1 MRKVLIANRG
11 EIAVRIARTLRE
23 MGIATVAAYST
34 ADRGALHVAACDEAI
49 EIGPAPA
56 LESYLDI
63 ERLIAAA
70 RRTGADGLH
79 PGYGFVAENPEL
91 PDACERANITFIG
104 PPASAMRRMAL
115 KIEAREAMAAAG
127 VPVVPGGSAK
137 DVADARQTAARIGYP
152 LILKPSAG
160 GGGKGMRRV
169 HDEGELEGAYERAR
183 SEAQNAF
190 GDSTVY
196 LEKLLEHA
204 RHVEVQLLGDR
215 HGRVVHVYERD
226 CSLQRRHQKIIEESP
241 CPVLDEA
248 RAEELGRIAAQGAA
262 SIGYFS
268 AGTMEFLLA
277 PSGDIY
283 FLEMN
288 TRLQVEHPVTE
299 MCTGLDLVEQMVR
312 IARGE
317 PLPFT
322 VPPPRRGHALE
333 CRIYAE
339 DPARGFLPSPGKI
352 TELRLPAGP
361 GVRNDEGA
369 SAGQTIVPDYDPLIA
384 KLIVHGATREQVLRR
399 ASRAL
404 GEYHVGGIATNLDFL
419 RAIVTHEAFV
429 HSRHHTRFLDDH
441 LDSVLGSASAEALSP
456 EDRARL
462 LAALAARTH
471 HDSKRSRQGLSPAAS
486 AQSAWI
492 LQHRA
497 SRGRGR

>member
-23 MGIATVAAYST
+23 MHIASVAVYSS
-34 ADRGALHVAACDEAI
+34 ADRGALHVGACDEAV

-56 LESYLDI
+56 RESYLDI
-63 ERLIAAA
+63 ERLIGAA

-79 PGYGFVAENPEL
+79 PGYGFVAENPDL
-91 PDACERANITFIG
+91 PDACERAGITFIG

-115 KIEAREAMAAAG
+115 KIEAREAMSAAG

-137 DVADARQTAARIGYP
+137 DWADARATAARIGYP
-152 LILKPSAG
+152 LLLKPSAG

-169 HDEGELEGAYERAR
+169 HHESELDGAYERAR
-183 SEAQNAF
+183 SEARNAF
-190 GDSTVY
+190 GDDTVY

-241 CPVLDEA
+241 CPVLDEG

-277 PSGDIY
+277 PNGDLY

-322 VPPPRRGHALE
+322 APPPRRGHALE

-352 TELRLPAGP
+352 SELRLPAGP

-369 SAGQTIVPDYDPLIA
+369 RSGQTIVPDYDPLIA
-384 KLIVHGATREQVLRR
+384 KLVVHGATREQALSRT
-399 ASRAL
+399 ARAL

-419 RAIVTHEAFV
+419 RAIVQHEAFV
-429 HSRHHTRFLDDH
+429 HSQHHTRFLDDH
-441 LDSVLGSASAEALSP
+441 LEGVLAAATAGALSP
-456 EDRARL
+456 EDRNRL
-462 LAALAARTH
+462 LAALAARAH
-471 HDSKRSRQGLSPAAS
+471 HDGKKVRRETESGAS
-486 AQSAWI
+486 AQSAWV

-497 SRGRGR
+497 ARGRSH